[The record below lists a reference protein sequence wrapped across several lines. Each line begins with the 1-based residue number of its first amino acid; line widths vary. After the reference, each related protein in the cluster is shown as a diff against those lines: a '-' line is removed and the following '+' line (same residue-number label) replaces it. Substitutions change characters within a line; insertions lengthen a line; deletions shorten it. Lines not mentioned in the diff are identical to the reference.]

1 MFTIEQIKE
10 AHSKVKTGADFPN
23 YIQDLIILGVKGYDT
38 NVKDGTVEYY
48 GVNNFRVATTDKY
61 DEIKVAST
69 VNKELFLEYLL
80 QHQDGQTDYMTFC
93 NQAGQCGIAK
103 WRVDIVEMTCTYYDK
118 SGNEI
123 VIEKISDQ

>member
-38 NVKDGTVEYY
+38 NVHDGSVEYY
-48 GVNNFRVATTDKY
+48 GVNNYRVSSNDKY
-61 DEIKVAST
+61 DEIKVTSNA
-69 VNKELFLEYLL
+69 NKERFLEFLL
-80 QHQDGQTDYMTFC
+80 LHQDGQTDYITFC

-103 WRVDIVEMTCTYYDK
+103 WRVDIIEMTCTYYDK

-123 VIEKISDQ
+123 VIEKISE